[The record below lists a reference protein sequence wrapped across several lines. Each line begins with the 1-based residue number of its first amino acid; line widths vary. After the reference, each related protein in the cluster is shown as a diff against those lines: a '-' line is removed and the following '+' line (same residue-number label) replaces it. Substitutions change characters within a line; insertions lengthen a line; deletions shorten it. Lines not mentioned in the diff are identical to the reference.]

1 MLLFFL
7 LLLLLPLSHLCCC
20 YDFLS
25 RLSYCCCPI
34 SVVVMISVPSL
45 LLLLPLSLVPPLS
58 HLNPIPYCST
68 PAGKNRALRE
78 EMYRAYISRAS
89 SGDIDNAPI
98 ITRILELRQQQAQL
112 LGFSSYAEVSLA
124 RKMATLPKAEA
135 LLEELRAASYPAA
148 KHDLEEVTAFAA
160 EFDEAAP
167 KELSHWDVS
176 YYAERLREDK

>member
-1 MLLFFL
+1 
-7 LLLLLPLSHLCCC
+7 
-20 YDFLS
+20 
-25 RLSYCCCPI
+25 
-34 SVVVMISVPSL
+34 
-45 LLLLPLSLVPPLS
+45 
-58 HLNPIPYCST
+58 
-68 PAGKNRALRE
+68 
-78 EMYRAYISRAS
+78 MYRAYISRAS